1 MGHEMTDEV
10 SAENE
15 EETRLLAGFLS
26 TRDVKCPL
34 CGYNL
39 RGLTSERCPECGEVL
54 RLQVGGATRYTRC
67 YIALLIACGLGLG
80 ASGLILAAAL
90 IHAPAVWWNDSVV
103 WLLVVLFLGSGGALL
118 LVLTMRPRFCR
129 VAATGQQFLC
139 CLMWAFVLGMSI
151 VIAVIAV

>member
-1 MGHEMTDEV
+1 MTNEIPADSADE
-10 SAENE
+10 A
-15 EETRLLAGFLS
+15 RLLAGFLS

-39 RGLTSERCPECGEVL
+39 RGLTSGRCPECGEAL
-54 RLQVGGATRYTRC
+54 RLQVGGATRYTHC
-67 YIALLIACGLGLG
+67 YIALLAACCLGLG

-90 IHAPAVWWNDSVV
+90 IHATRVWWNDSVV

-118 LVLTMRPRFCR
+118 LGLTMRRRFCR
-129 VAATGQQFLC
+129 LAATGQQFLC

-151 VIAVIAV
+151 VVAVIAV

>member
-1 MGHEMTDEV
+1 MTDEV
-10 SAENE
+10 PVENE
-15 EETRLLAGFLS
+15 EEARLLAAFLE

-39 RGLTSERCPECGEVL
+39 RGLTSGRCPECGEGL

-67 YIALLIACGLGLG
+67 YIALLAACCLGLG

-90 IHAPAVWWNDSVV
+90 IHAPRSWWNDPVV
-103 WLLVVLFLGSGGALL
+103 WVLVVLFLGSGGALL
-118 LVLTMRPRFCR
+118 LGLTMRRRLCR

-151 VIAVIAV
+151 VAALIAD